1 MLYYTQEVK
10 IMAKEININMSKS
23 AYVKKQEEAM
33 RKLGLTDEEIKE
45 LMAYDKEVNNETP
58 RLEHDLTGEKAKYAQ
73 EITRTTGKRKTA
85 EQPKEEGKKKP
96 TVYQLDN
103 KEGKRSKKKN
113 ATKGDLIAKL
123 AEFMTN
129 NAENVEITNA
139 ERQIA
144 FTIGENKYELTLVQ
158 KRK

>member
-45 LMAYDKEVNNETP
+45 LMAYDKEVNADTP

-96 TVYQLDN
+96 TVYQLVI
-103 KEGKRSKKKN
+103 KEGKRTKK
-113 ATKGDLIAKL
+113 
-123 AEFMTN
+123 
-129 NAENVEITNA
+129 
-139 ERQIA
+139 
-144 FTIGENKYELTLVQ
+144 
-158 KRK
+158 